1 MNSTLVFGTIQH
13 ARVTPLHDEL
23 GYTVWR
29 YVLDVDELGQLDKEL
44 PLFGYNRFAP
54 VSIYDRDYLDR
65 RPGSIREKVV
75 RLLRENGITGPA
87 DRILMVTDAAC
98 FRYVFNPV
106 SFYYVFAAGGA
117 CTAIMVEV
125 NNVVGDRHLYLAPG
139 DAGSSE
145 VGFPVKTRIEKKF
158 HVSPFNAV
166 EGYYEMR
173 FADLRERLEVH
184 IDLHTV
190 KGLVMT
196 AYLCEEKRVPLTRQS
211 LNCALWHPLLN
222 TWRTMP
228 RILWHAARLLLVK
241 RLTFHTRPVVVSPMT
256 IRVRSAGRLQRFCQ
270 RQIEAAFSRIRIGCL
285 LFTTPEGGQQTFGDP
300 EAAFRVRLTVRDW
313 AFFTRVATD
322 GDIGFGDAYMEGL
335 WDSPDVTAVIR
346 LMIDNVFHLHDR
358 RLAPTLIHAF
368 LNRIAHLI
376 RDNTLS
382 GSTRNIRAH
391 YDISNAFFQTFL
403 DSSMTYSCGLYRDP
417 SESLEQAQLNKLD
430 AVIEKARLG
439 PADHVLEIG
448 CGWGHFAIRAAQTR
462 GCRVTGLTLS
472 QEQYTLAR
480 ERVKAAGLEHRIEIR
495 LQDYRTLAGSF
506 DRIVSIEML
515 EAVGHRHLPTFFR
528 SCDALLKPDGLA
540 VIQVITIPDQR
551 YEVYRKNCDWI
562 RKHIFPGGHLPSL
575 TALCVAMTRASSFI
589 VEDLDNI
596 GVHYARTLADWKD
609 RFTGHPENRA
619 ALDSRVEFHRKW
631 LYYLCYCQ
639 AAFESRMLENLQLV
653 LTRPGNRRLP
663 PTPYRDAGA

>member
-1 MNSTLVFGTIQH
+1 MNSTIVFGTVKH
-13 ARVTPLHDEL
+13 ARVTPVHDEL
-23 GYTVWR
+23 GYALWR

-75 RLLRENGITGPA
+75 RLLRENGIAGPA
-87 DRILMVTDAAC
+87 DHILMVTDAAF

-117 CTAIMVEV
+117 CIAILVEV
-125 NNVVGDRHLYLAPG
+125 NNVVGDRHLYLVPG

-145 VGFPVKTRIEKKF
+145 TGFLVATGIGKAF

-166 EGYYEMR
+166 EGHYEMR
-173 FADLRERLEVH
+173 FADLRERLDVH
-184 IDLHTV
+184 IDLHTA

-196 AYLCEEKRVPLTRQS
+196 ACLREEKRVPLTRQS
-211 LNCALWHPLLN
+211 LSHALWHPLLN

-228 RILWHAARLLLVK
+228 RILRHAARLLLVK

-256 IRVRSAGRLQRFCQ
+256 IRIRAASRIQRFCQ
-270 RQIEAAFSRIRIGCL
+270 RQIEAALSRIRIGCL
-285 LFTTPEGGQQTFGDP
+285 VFTTPEGSQTFGDP
-300 EAAFRVRLTVRDW
+300 EAAFRARITVRDW
-313 AFFTRVATD
+313 AFFARVATD

-346 LMIDNVFHLHDR
+346 LMIDNVPHLQDR
-358 RLAPTLIHAF
+358 RLAPTLLHAS
-368 LNRIAHLI
+368 LSRLAHLT
-376 RDNTLS
+376 RGNSLP
-382 GSTRNIRAH
+382 GSKRNIRAH
-391 YDISNAFFQTFL
+391 YDLSNAFFQTFL
-403 DSSMTYSCGLYRDP
+403 DSSMMYSCGLYLDP

-430 AVIEKARLG
+430 AVIGKARLG

-448 CGWGHFAIRAAQTR
+448 CGWGHFAIRAAQTC

-472 QEQYTLAR
+472 QEQYALAR
-480 ERVKAAGLEHRIEIR
+480 ERVNAAGLEGQVEIL
-495 LQDYRTLAGSF
+495 LQDYRTLVGTF
-506 DRIVSIEML
+506 DKIVSIEML

-528 SCDALLKPDGLA
+528 RCDALLKPDGLA
-540 VIQVITIPDQR
+540 VLQVITIPDQR
-551 YEVYRKNCDWI
+551 YEVYRKDCDWI

-575 TALCVAMTRASSFI
+575 TALCAAMTRDSSFI

-596 GVHYARTLADWKD
+596 GVHYARTLADWKR
-609 RFTGHPENRA
+609 RFTDHPENRA
-619 ALDSRVEFHRKW
+619 ELDRRAEFHRKW

-639 AAFESRMLENLQLV
+639 AAFESRTLENLQLV
-653 LTRPGNRRLP
+653 LTRPGNRALP
-663 PTPYRDAGA
+663 PAPYGDAGA